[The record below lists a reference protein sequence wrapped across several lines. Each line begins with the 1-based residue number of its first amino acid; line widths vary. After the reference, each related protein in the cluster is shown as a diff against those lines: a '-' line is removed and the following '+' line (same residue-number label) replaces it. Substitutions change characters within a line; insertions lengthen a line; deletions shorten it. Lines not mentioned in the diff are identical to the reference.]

1 MQSGLLTVGP
11 VPLTAGVHSG
21 SLPGA
26 GLRDSEFL
34 FSLCLAKSELWSHGP
49 GGSSSSY
56 GESVGNWKPLKWFQL
71 LQSPFCVCPPH
82 RSKEHPDLQL
92 WCQPWKQHSG
102 DEKSH
107 SKHIHVAEAKSKEE
121 APSYRTLNGAVE
133 KPLPRSVEE
142 SYITSEHCYQK
153 PRTYYPAVEQKL
165 VVETRGSA
173 LDDAVNSLHENG
185 DDSLSP
191 RLGWPLDQDRSRG
204 DSDPKPSS
212 PKVCGSL
219 VLVQCL

>member
-1 MQSGLLTVGP
+1 M
-11 VPLTAGVHSG
+11 
-21 SLPGA
+21 
-26 GLRDSEFL
+26 
-34 FSLCLAKSELWSHGP
+34 
-49 GGSSSSY
+49 
-56 GESVGNWKPLKWFQL
+56 
-71 LQSPFCVCPPH
+71 
-82 RSKEHPDLQL
+82 
-92 WCQPWKQHSG
+92 
-102 DEKSH
+102 
-107 SKHIHVAEAKSKEE
+107 
-121 APSYRTLNGAVE
+121 E

-212 PKVCGSL
+212 PKVCVSL
-219 VLVQCL
+219 VLVLNSMLVQWNVLWKMIIIKLYLL